1 MPSFLAALALAFA
14 LASADTSIDA
24 LAHAAAV
31 RGAATGSAPPPP
43 APLRIAPNDPALY
56 FSPFNWQV
64 AAAAAS
70 TINAGAYFK
79 CIFQGGWANLTFD
92 VSQMVSPP
100 SQIYVQIDNGPQ
112 TPFLVAST
120 VSLAAPS
127 NLTHGDVPWHTLQV
141 LVKSTTETRNR
152 WSPAVPSTR
161 VVFTG
166 LTASAVAPWFPAPR
180 SVLIYGDSITE
191 GVLTLGGSQHFDTDH
206 NDASVVY
213 SHALGPLL
221 GAEMGIVGFGA
232 TGLSRGGS
240 GGVPALG
247 VSWNQLW
254 DGVPRSFSPQP
265 DLVVFNEG
273 TNDCGAPPAP
283 CGIAP
288 AMAAVIANL
297 LGACPNAT
305 LAVMQPCE
313 GEGPLFTRARART
326 PSLLAGH
333 ARSRPP
339 PLSHRTTTTHTQN
352 S

>member
-1 MPSFLAALALAFA
+1 MPSYTLAALAFFG

-31 RGAATGSAPPPP
+31 RGAATRSAPPP
-43 APLRIAPNDPALY
+43 APLRIAPNDPALF

-112 TPFLVAST
+112 TPFLVAPT

-166 LTASAVAPWFPAPR
+166 LTASAVAPWLPAPR

-254 DGVPRSFSPQP
+254 DGVPRAFAPQP

-313 GEGPLFTRARART
+313 EEGPFFSRARAHAKFARRASALT
-326 PSLLAGH
+326 PPSPITPHQHH
-333 ARSRPP
+333 A
-339 PLSHRTTTTHTQN
+339 HAQN

>member
-1 MPSFLAALALAFA
+1 MTVL
-14 LASADTSIDA
+14 
-24 LAHAAAV
+24 
-31 RGAATGSAPPPP
+31 
-43 APLRIAPNDPALY
+43 PNDPALR
-56 FSPFNWQV
+56 FSPYNWLV
-64 AAAAAS
+64 TDASAS

-79 CIFQGGWANLTFD
+79 CIFQGDSANLTFD
-92 VSQMVSPP
+92 VSQMVTPP

-112 TPFLVAST
+112 TPFLVSSSVA
-120 VSLAAPS
+120 LAVPS
-127 NLTHGDVPWHTLQV
+127 NLTRGDVPWHTLQV

-152 WSPAVPSTR
+152 WNSSQPSTR

-166 LTASAVAPWFPAPR
+166 LTVAGVAPWLPGPKN
-180 SVLIYGDSITE
+180 VLIYGDSITE

-240 GGVPALG
+240 GGVPKLG

-254 DGVPRSFSPQP
+254 DGVPRTFSPQP
-265 DLVVFNEG
+265 DLIVFNEG

-288 AMAAVIANL
+288 AMAAVINNL
-297 LGACPNAT
+297 LAACPAAT
-305 LAVMQPCE
+305 LAVMQPCK
-313 GEGPLFTRARART
+313 T
-326 PSLLAGH
+326 
-333 ARSRPP
+333 PP
-339 PLSHRTTTTHTQN
+339 PPPPPCFAPPPTP
-352 S
+352 

>member
-1 MPSFLAALALAFA
+1 M
-14 LASADTSIDA
+14 
-24 LAHAAAV
+24 
-31 RGAATGSAPPPP
+31 
-43 APLRIAPNDPALY
+43 
-56 FSPFNWQV
+56 
-64 AAAAAS
+64 
-70 TINAGAYFK
+70 
-79 CIFQGGWANLTFD
+79 
-92 VSQMVSPP
+92 
-100 SQIYVQIDNGPQ
+100 QIDNGPQ
-112 TPFLVAST
+112 TPFLVAPS
-120 VSLAAPS
+120 VSLAVPT

-152 WSPAVPSTR
+152 WSPAQPSTR

-166 LTASAVAPWFPAPR
+166 LTVAAVAAWFPASK

-206 NDASVVY
+206 NDASVVN

-254 DGVPRSFSPQP
+254 DGVPRAFSPQP
-265 DLVVFNEG
+265 DLVVFVPRPAHASADAPEIKRATHPYTPNLPTYRFNEG

-288 AMAAVIANL
+288 AMATVLNNVM
-297 LGACPNAT
+297 GACPTAAI
-305 LAVMQPCE
+305 AVMQPCAFFF
-313 GEGPLFTRARART
+313 LLARAA
-326 PSLLAGH
+326 PAVPAIQSH
-333 ARSRPP
+333 APRPP
-339 PLSHRTTTTHTQN
+339 YPAVNGAATNALLSAIATVNSPRVHFVNTTGFYSTAFGGGLHPTGPNDVARVAPQLAAALRPLLR
-352 S
+352 